1 VGIVADF
8 PAGTTAAG
16 DVGAKLYHAAD
27 FGAADPMNL
36 EIRFAGT
43 APASFTARLRE
54 LAASVDGTLM
64 IRGTRRFDDVFR
76 GGQRFYRT
84 LALGLGIVTLSVLA
98 LSSAGI
104 YAMMS
109 LAVARRR
116 REIGIRAALGAN
128 PRQLLRS
135 IFTRAAMQLA
145 AGAVVGLAIAAAL
158 EYASSGDTM
167 AGHGTVVLPVVALF
181 TIAVGLLAMIGPA
194 RRGLRIDPTEALRA
208 E

>member
-1 VGIVADF
+1 
-8 PAGTTAAG
+8 
-16 DVGAKLYHAAD
+16 
-27 FGAADPMNL
+27 
-36 EIRFAGT
+36 
-43 APASFTARLRE
+43 
-54 LAASVDGTLM
+54 M